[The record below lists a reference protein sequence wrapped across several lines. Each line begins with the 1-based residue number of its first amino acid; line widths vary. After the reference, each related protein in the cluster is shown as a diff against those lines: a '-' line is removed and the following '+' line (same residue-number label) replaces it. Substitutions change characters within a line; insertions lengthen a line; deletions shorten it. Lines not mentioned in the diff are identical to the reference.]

1 MNTIPLSPSLF
12 LSTPTLDDPE
22 AVIDQENRKEGEK
35 EGKLKKK
42 AIGNKTN
49 QPKDTEGK
57 GTISSIKSN

>member
-22 AVIDQENRKEGEK
+22 AVIDQENREGEK
-35 EGKLKKK
+35 EGKLEKK

-57 GTISSIKSN
+57 GTISLH

>member
-42 AIGNKTN
+42 AKGNKTN
-49 QPKDTEGK
+49 RPKDTEGK
-57 GTISSIKSN
+57 GTISLR